1 MIDHDLSDQLHSLA
15 ASVDEPFDLAA
26 LHRRISMHSRR
37 RAVVKVGFA
46 GAGVAALVG
55 GLFVVRE
62 QRPAE
67 SGLAASSTSSQVEP
81 TAEPECDV
89 VLAGLRAA
97 AAKPDDAAAK
107 EIPTDTSASA
117 GDEAT
122 GGFKGIVTILSID
135 GPQITFRTDEPKV
148 VPPTT
153 SVATVDAATLWVDG
167 TTQLNAPPTLQVG
180 EQLGLASKPASD
192 GVDHVVFIDVGATSA
207 ASQPDAKAAVPG
219 PTLPPGPTA
228 KSRATITAVDAT
240 SITVSLDDTSEPTK
254 TAAIDVASTPF
265 YAGDTACAPG
275 SLTRGTALGVAYH
288 LGDTGDVIADAV
300 MLIP

>member
-15 ASVDEPFDLAA
+15 ATVDEQFDLAA

-62 QRPAE
+62 KRPAE
-67 SGLAASSTSSQVEP
+67 SGLAASPTTSQVEP
-81 TAEPECDV
+81 TALPACDV
-89 VLAGLRAA
+89 VLAGLRAT

-107 EIPTDTSASA
+107 EIPPDTSASG

-135 GPQITFRTDEPKV
+135 GPQLTFRTDEPKV
-148 VPPTT
+148 VPATT
-153 SVATVDAATLWVDG
+153 SVATVDAATVWVDG
-167 TTQLNAPPTLQVG
+167 TTQLDAPPTLHVG

-192 GVDHVVFIDVGATSA
+192 GVDQVVFIDVGATSA
-207 ASQPDAKAAVPG
+207 ASQPDAKTAVPG

-228 KSRATITAVDAT
+228 KSRATITAVDGT
-240 SITVSLDDTSEPTK
+240 SITVSLDDTSAPTK
-254 TAAIDVASTPF
+254 TAEIDVASTMF

-275 SLTRGTALGVAYH
+275 SLTVGTALGVAYH
-288 LGDTGDVIADAV
+288 LGDTGDVIADTV